1 MEGQGGQHVVSTT
14 SDDQG
19 KTWSPLVDI
28 EPADGPE
35 ASWVMPYLVPETG
48 RVYAFYT
55 YNGENLREV
64 PGANHPGA
72 AKRVDTLGE
81 YAFKYSDDGGL
92 TWSAQRFTIPMR
104 LMRIDREN
112 GTEGRVQLFWG
123 VGKPIEDRGSMYLGF
138 SKVGKWG
145 VPGTLVRT
153 QGCFLRSDNILSEPE
168 ASKVRFT
175 LLPEGDEG
183 LLAPKG
189 RIAEE
194 SNLVALGDGSLYATY
209 RTVDGYPCHAYSRD
223 RGRSWTPSAYM
234 TYGPET
240 STAAQ
245 AAAGG
250 QLREEVFQ
258 RQVSVLVSQPGG
270 RAGS

>member
-1 MEGQGGQHVVSTT
+1 MLSKSSKFSKLSDSLIGGRWLLRLAACLFVVVVGEAGVAEEFDWREITRGLVIPDEGYCDQPYVVVMPRGHWLCTLTTGQGVEGQGGQHVVSTT

-104 LMRIDREN
+104 LMQRLTREN

-138 SKVGKWG
+138 SKVGEVG

-153 QGCFLRSDNILSEPE
+153 QGCFLRSDNIFE
-168 ASKVRFT
+168 
-175 LLPEGDEG
+175 
-183 LLAPKG
+183 
-189 RIAEE
+189 
-194 SNLVALGDGSLYATY
+194 
-209 RTVDGYPCHAYSRD
+209 
-223 RGRSWTPSAYM
+223 
-234 TYGPET
+234 
-240 STAAQ
+240 
-245 AAAGG
+245 
-250 QLREEVFQ
+250 
-258 RQVSVLVSQPGG
+258 
-270 RAGS
+270 